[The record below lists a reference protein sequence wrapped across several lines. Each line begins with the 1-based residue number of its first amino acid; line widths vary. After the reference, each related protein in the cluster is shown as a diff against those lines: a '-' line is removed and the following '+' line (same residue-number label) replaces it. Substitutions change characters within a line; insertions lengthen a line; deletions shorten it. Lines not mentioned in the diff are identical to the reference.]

1 MTWLIALGLIAS
13 GFVTFGLWCLI
24 YSNMESKE

>member
-1 MTWLIALGLIAS
+1 MTWLIALGMILS

-24 YSNMESKE
+24 YSNRESEE